1 MLPEQLQRIIGFFLE
16 ETKEDL
22 RTIERILIHGQINSE
37 NQEELNQMIRSVHS
51 IKGGAAMLGLN
62 PIYRVARFLEDCF
75 KLLRECPIVL
85 DSELESLLLK
95 VFNSLVSL
103 INQVSQSFGINEA
116 KAHQILEAIEPSLTE
131 LNAHLSRLIP
141 LRINLRV
148 SADDY
153 TYILCG
159 YSQSLRRFRTAI
171 VNQINLLSG
180 TISRQHYDQQTQLFS
195 LEVQLPDHTPL
206 PNIRLAIQNAGG
218 IIGFVQ
224 TQRTFSLF
232 SDLDNPFSHAIERP
246 KTCIGCHYYYGRND
260 GGFVLNCAVH
270 PQGPEGETCQDYEAK

>member
-1 MLPEQLQRIIGFFLE
+1 MLPEQLQRVIGFFLE
-16 ETKEDL
+16 EAKEDL
-22 RTIERILIHGQINSE
+22 RTIERGLVHWQMNSE
-37 NQEELNQMIRSVHS
+37 NQDELNQMIRSVHS

-75 KLLRECPIVL
+75 KLLRECPIPL
-85 DSELESLLLK
+85 DNKLESLFLK

-103 INQVSQSFGINEA
+103 INQVSQSLGLNEE
-116 KAHQILEAIEPSLTE
+116 KSQQIMEEIEPILTE

-159 YSQSLRRFRTAI
+159 YAQSLRRFRTAI
-171 VNQINLLSG
+171 VHQMNLLSG
-180 TISRQHYDQQTQLFS
+180 TITRQHYDQQTQQFS
-195 LEVQLPDHTPL
+195 LEVQLPDRTPL
-206 PNIRLAIQNAGG
+206 PNIRLATQQAGG
-218 IIGFVQ
+218 LIGFVQ
-224 TQRTFSLF
+224 TQRNFSLF
-232 SDLDNPFSHAIERP
+232 SDLDNPFSHAIKRP

-270 PQGPEGETCQDYEAK
+270 PQGPEGETCQDYEGE

>member
-16 ETKEDL
+16 ESKEDL
-22 RTIERILIHGQINSE
+22 RTIERVLIHRQINSE
-37 NQEELNQMIRSVHS
+37 NQDELNQIIRSIHS

-62 PIYRVARFLEDCF
+62 PIYRVARFLEDSF
-75 KLLRECPIVL
+75 KLLRECPISL
-85 DSELESLLLK
+85 DIQLESLLLK

-103 INQVSQSFGINEA
+103 INQVSQSFGLNEE
-116 KAHQILEAIEPSLTE
+116 KSHQILEELEPIFTE
-131 LNAHLSRLIP
+131 LNSHLSRLIP

-159 YSQSLRRFRTAI
+159 YSQSLRGFRTAI
-171 VNQINLLSG
+171 IHQINLLSG
-180 TISRQHYDQQTQLFS
+180 TITRQHYDQQTQQFS
-195 LEVQLPDHTPL
+195 LEIQLPNHTPL
-206 PNIRLAIQNAGG
+206 SNIRLATQDAGG

-232 SDLDNPFSHAIERP
+232 SDSDNHFSHAIERP
-246 KTCIGCHYYYGRND
+246 KTCIGCHYYYGQND

-270 PQGPEGETCQDYEAK
+270 PQGPEGENCQDYEA

>member
-16 ETKEDL
+16 EAQEDL
-22 RTIERILIHGQINSE
+22 RTIERGLVHWQMNSE
-37 NQEELNQMIRSVHS
+37 NQEELNEMIRSVHS
-51 IKGGAAMLGLN
+51 VKGGAAMLGLN
-62 PIYRVARFLEDCF
+62 PIYRVARFLEDSF
-75 KLLRECPIVL
+75 KLLRECPIPL
-85 DSELESLLLK
+85 DSKLESLLLK
-95 VFNSLVSL
+95 VFQTLVSL
-103 INQVSQSFGINEA
+103 INQVSPLLGINEE
-116 KAHQILEAIEPSLTE
+116 KSQEILEEIEPILTE
-131 LNAHLSRLIP
+131 LNANFSTLIP

-153 TYILCG
+153 TYILRG

-171 VNQINLLSG
+171 VHQMNLLSG
-180 TISRQHYDQQTQLFS
+180 SITRQHYDQQTQLFS

-206 PNIRLAIQNAGG
+206 ANIRLATHNAGG
-218 IIGFVQ
+218 IMGFVQ

-270 PQGPEGETCQDYEAK
+270 PQGPEGETCQDYEA